1 MIRVVAFAASLAIAS
16 VNLAA
21 QSHPDLAGDWVLD
34 QTKTAAVADAKTGS
48 APGASGGGAAVGGGG
63 MMGPGA
69 AVTVEYQIT
78 VAVATMTVERL
89 GLPTPQ
95 KYTYTLDGSESVNT
109 VGTATTHT
117 KSHWVGATLVTEG
130 TRSFPTS
137 QGTFRISTRDVRSL
151 DTDGAMVVEM
161 TTHIEGQPATTTYQ
175 VFVKK
180 SKN

>member
-1 MIRVVAFAASLAIAS
+1 MTRAVAFVTCLAIVS
-16 VNLAA
+16 VNHAA
-21 QSHPDLAGDWVLD
+21 QSHPDLTGDWVLD
-34 QTKTAAVADAKTGS
+34 KAKTAALTDAKTGP
-48 APGASGGGAAVGGGG
+48 AQGASGGAAVAGGGT
-63 MMGPGA
+63 MSPGA

-78 VAVATMTVERL
+78 VAAATMTIERL

-95 KYTYTLDGSESVNT
+95 KYIYKLDGSESVNT

-137 QGTFRISTRDVRSL
+137 QGTVRISTRDVRSL
-151 DTDGAMVVEM
+151 DKDGAMVVEM
-161 TTHIEGQPATTTYQ
+161 TTQVEGQGASKTYQ

-180 SKN
+180 SKS